1 MKKEH
6 VNRSDM
12 VEVFMDT
19 KFHYENDEI
28 LIEAIKHTKK
38 NSKVYDENELAAYKE
53 RNNKL
58 GVIKI
63 TKSKSFEAA
72 GKLHKQYPNKRIGV
86 LNFANAFHPG
96 GGVESGSRAQE
107 EALCRCSTLYP
118 CLQDS
123 YIWNNYYSK
132 NRARYTPLAND
143 RVVVTPDIVVF
154 KSDDD
159 YPTIV
164 EEKDF
169 FKVDVLTCA
178 APNLR
183 NRDSS
188 VLSIAVKGEQIGDE
202 ELYKIHYSRAEHI
215 LCAALA
221 NDIDILV
228 LGAFGCGA
236 FQNNPRVVAKA
247 YNDIIKKY
255 RDQFDVI
262 EFAIYCRDFET
273 ENYDSFVELIEK

>member
-6 VNRSDM
+6 VNRNDM
-12 VEVFMDT
+12 IEVFLDT

-28 LIEAIKHTKK
+28 LIAAIKDTKK
-38 NSKVYDENELAAYKE
+38 NSKVYDENELAAFNKKDNKE
-53 RNNKL
+53 GIIN
-58 GVIKI
+58 IS
-63 TKSKSFEAA
+63 KSKSFEAA
-72 GKLHKQYPNKRIGV
+72 ERLRKRYQNKKIGV

-96 GGVESGSRAQE
+96 GGVEKGSRAQE

-118 CLQDS
+118 CLQSKFVWD
-123 YIWNNYYSK
+123 NYYSK
-132 NRARYTPLAND
+132 NRDNYTPLANN
-143 RVVVTPDIVVF
+143 RVVITPDIVVF

-164 EEKDF
+164 DEKDYYR
-169 FKVDVLTCA
+169 VDVLTCA

-183 NRDSS
+183 SKDSS
-188 VLSIAVKGEQIGDE
+188 ILSIAVKGAQISDE
-202 ELYKIHYSRAEHI
+202 ELYRIHYSRAEHI
-215 LCAALA
+215 ICAALA

-255 RDQFDVI
+255 KDQFDVI
-262 EFAIYCRDFET
+262 EFAICCRDFET
-273 ENYDSFVELIEK
+273 ENYDSFVEIIEK